1 MTVVGFFAYAMMMI
15 FPEEDVNA
23 KVFPAISISFI
34 NHVVRVVLLDGL
46 WWARVSSDILR
57 CAKRGA
63 DLNIEEAHEARVS
76 SFCWSTI
83 QEAKEE
89 GRKAMPG
96 LRKGSFRNARPPQVT
111 FLT

>member
-76 SFCWSTI
+76 SFC
-83 QEAKEE
+83 
-89 GRKAMPG
+89 
-96 LRKGSFRNARPPQVT
+96 
-111 FLT
+111 